1 MGEKVL
7 VRLEGHLRDA
17 GGQDGYELYLD
28 DQALTDLLNPAMP
41 EALRDQTVRA
51 PTWWPMQEGVHSWTV
66 IPDEDAQLRKNL
78 AGEGPYVPMLSLSA
92 DYGRVRITVERL
104 DD

>member
-1 MGEKVL
+1 MQF
-7 VRLEGHLRDA
+7 EGHLRDA

-28 DQALTDLLNPAMP
+28 DQALTDLLNPVMP

-51 PTWWPMQEGVHSWTV
+51 PTWWPMREGSWTV
-66 IPDEDAQLRKNL
+66 IPDEDAQLRRNL
-78 AGEGPYVPMLSLSA
+78 AGEGPYVPMITLGA